1 MKAKVVFLGRIKSDN
16 GSYPF
21 VEIQI
26 KNGRPI
32 APENVTTY
40 YLRYSTNGMRK
51 VEPVG
56 QDLMAA
62 FTAFQNCELN
72 YTRIARGLKPIEQE
86 ASALIQDFKTQGT
99 GITIRDAVA
108 VYLEK
113 QKSRI
118 EKWRAGERGGL
129 SKSSVVT
136 IDKAMRDFQ
145 AACDDFGA
153 SRIDEFRD
161 ATRGRAILLH
171 FKKWLRENTQR
182 RNGLPAATDEKKFV
196 YVGEFLASQR
206 VKMAKDKKVRWDD
219 DPGLLEW
226 DEVPKSEKKTVSA
239 IVYYTPADLLAMWRA
254 AEAVSGRSEFQT
266 EDLRDLL
273 AILTL
278 TGMRDEEVQ
287 HMEFED
293 IDRNDGIKVGNKL
306 KKWDWKPK
314 NGERIVEI
322 IDCFADALRE
332 RLRQRSERLGTET
345 GLVFPNQQGNPD
357 QNLADRINCLQ
368 DLAEAGKGQPDDKPY
383 KFSRREAR
391 TRVVHNFRRTFAT
404 ILSNCYQLSAQ
415 TVQHRI
421 GDRDIETTSR
431 YLGMVKH
438 PLQMKEDFEKL
449 PFGDGVKAKSEAA

>member
-1 MKAKVVFLGRIKSDN
+1 MRPRVVLLSREPKPPYRFLEVPIEKGK
-16 GSYPF
+16 
-21 VEIQI
+21 
-26 KNGRPI
+26 PI
-32 APENVTTY
+32 APKDATSY
-40 YLRYSTNGMRK
+40 YVRYTLNKQRR
-51 VEPVG
+51 VESFG
-56 QDLMAA
+56 GDLDKAFAA
-62 FTAFQNCELN
+62 YRNHELN
-72 YTRIARGLKPIEQE
+72 LARTEQGLKPIEQE
-86 ASALIQDFKTQGT
+86 ASALIQDFKTHGA
-99 GITIRDAVA
+99 GIAVKDAIA
-108 VYLEK
+108 AYLEK

-118 EKWRAGERGGL
+118 DNWRAGERGGL
-129 SKSSVVT
+129 TKSTVAT

-153 SRIDEFRD
+153 SRIEEFRD
-161 ATRGRAILLH
+161 AARGRAILLH

-182 RNGLPAATDEKKFV
+182 RDGLPAATDEKKFI
-196 YVGEFLASQR
+196 YVGEFLALQR
-206 VKMAKDKKVRWDD
+206 VKMAKDKKVRWDG

-254 AEAVSGRSEFQT
+254 TERVSERSGFQT

-273 AILTL
+273 AVLTL

-293 IDRNDGIKVGNKL
+293 IDWNDGIKVGNKL

-332 RLRQRSERLGTET
+332 RLRRRSERMGTET
-345 GLVFPNQQGNPD
+345 GLVFPNREGNPD
-357 QNLADRINCLQ
+357 QNLADRINCIQ
-368 DLAEAGKGQPDDKPY
+368 DLAEAGKGQPNDKPY

-391 TRVVHNFRRTFAT
+391 TKVIHNFRRTFAT
-404 ILSNCYQLSAQ
+404 ILSNCYHLSAQ
-415 TVQHRI
+415 TVQDRI

-431 YLGMVKH
+431 YLGKVKH
-438 PLQMKEDFEKL
+438 PLQMKEEFEKL
-449 PFGDGVKAKSEAA
+449 PFGEEPKSKSEAA

>member
-1 MKAKVVFLGRIKSDN
+1 MKAKIVFLGRIKSDN

-40 YLRYSTNGMRK
+40 YLRYSADGKRK

-56 QDLMAA
+56 QDLTAA
-62 FTAFQNCELN
+62 FTSFQNCELN

-86 ASALIQDFKTQGT
+86 ASALIQDFKNQGA
-99 GITIRDAVA
+99 GITIKEAIA
-108 VYLEK
+108 GYLEK

-118 EKWRAGERGGL
+118 ENWRAGERSGL
-129 SKSSVVT
+129 HKNTVAT

-153 SRIDEFRD
+153 KSIEEFKD
-161 ATRGRAILLH
+161 AARGRAILLH
-171 FKKWLRENTQR
+171 FRKWLRENTQR

-196 YVGEFLASQR
+196 YVSEFLASQR
-206 VKMAKDKKVRWDD
+206 VKMAKDKKVRWDG

-239 IVYYTPADLLAMWRA
+239 VVYYTPADLLAMWLA
-254 AEAVSGRSEFQT
+254 AEEVSQRSMFQT

-273 AILTL
+273 AVLTL

-293 IDRNDGIKVGNKL
+293 IDWNDGIKVGNKL

-314 NGERIVEI
+314 NGERIIEI

-332 RLRQRSERLGTET
+332 RLRRRSERMGTEV
-345 GLVFPNQQGNPD
+345 GLIFPNQEGKPD

-368 DLAEAGKGQPDDKPY
+368 DLAEAGKGQPDNKPY

-391 TRVVHNFRRTFAT
+391 TKVIHNFRRTFAT
-404 ILSNCYQLSAQ
+404 VLSNCYHLSAQ
-415 TVQHRI
+415 TVQDRI

-431 YLGMVKH
+431 YLGKVKY
-438 PLQMKEDFEKL
+438 PLQMKEEFEKL
-449 PFGDGVKAKSEAA
+449 PFGEEAKSKSEAA